1 MLRPL
6 FPEVDGWDWV
16 SLGGVTYRTPFG
28 ANNQILSDTPNVAQP
43 VSKEKTN
50 NKLVCRPFI
59 GWVVADRSTNN
70 HKPKSPKKMWWTEGG
85 RWVGLQPPTG
95 WLGGRFAS
103 SRAFILHPPPV
114 QSSSPL
120 LSFYTVTILIFST
133 TQVTSEME
141 EAPPP

>member
-70 HKPKSPKKMWWTEGG
+70 HKPKSPKKM
-85 RWVGLQPPTG
+85 
-95 WLGGRFAS
+95 
-103 SRAFILHPPPV
+103 
-114 QSSSPL
+114 
-120 LSFYTVTILIFST
+120 
-133 TQVTSEME
+133 
-141 EAPPP
+141 